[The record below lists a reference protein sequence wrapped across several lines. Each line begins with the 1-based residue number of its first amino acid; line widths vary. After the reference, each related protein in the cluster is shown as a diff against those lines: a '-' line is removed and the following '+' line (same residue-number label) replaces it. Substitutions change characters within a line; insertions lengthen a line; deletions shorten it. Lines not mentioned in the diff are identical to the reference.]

1 MPLKAQEQG
10 FKGKKVQHKD
20 GETATGDWQ
29 KEFGPKGPQ
38 APKETPKEKKPCK
51 KAGGLVQRLNQARG
65 HREPPSLADPMP
77 LKAQEQGFKGKK
89 VQHKD
94 GETAT
99 GDWQKEFGPKGPQA
113 PKETPKEK
121 KPCKNATGL
130 VEWGRREAPNLA
142 DPMPLKAQEQGFKG
156 KKVQHKD
163 GETATGDWQKEF
175 GPKGP
180 QAPTEAPK
188 EKKPCKKTGSFVQA
202 EKSASTLPSAVG
214 FVTAAVLATLF

>member
-1 MPLKAQEQG
+1 MFLLLIA
-10 FKGKKVQHKD
+10 
-20 GETATGDWQ
+20 
-29 KEFGPKGPQ
+29 FGCPPAAIASRNPASGHVKNSS
-38 APKETPKEKKPCK
+38 
-51 KAGGLVQRLNQARG
+51 GGLVQQVMLAHG

-113 PKETPKEK
+113 PKEAPKEK

-142 DPMPLKAQEQGFKG
+142 DPM
-156 KKVQHKD
+156 
-163 GETATGDWQKEF
+163 
-175 GPKGP
+175 
-180 QAPTEAPK
+180 
-188 EKKPCKKTGSFVQA
+188 
-202 EKSASTLPSAVG
+202 
-214 FVTAAVLATLF
+214 